1 MAVGLI
7 LSSVEGVQMNVVIS
21 CEELARLM
29 ASEQLYAVLDVR
41 ERGEYNECQ
50 IPNTTSLP
58 RSQIEFRMT
67 QLVPDRK
74 VPVVVY
80 DEGGARAPLGAA
92 ALLRLGYE
100 HISIL
105 EGGLSAWQSQGR
117 PAVSGVNVPSKA
129 FGERV
134 HHERNVPDLTPEE
147 LKTLQDRSADLVVLD
162 VRTPEEYRRF
172 CIPGGVNVPG
182 GDLIL
187 WAEELKRRKET
198 DVIVNCAGRT
208 RSIIGA
214 AALRRLGLTNVRALR
229 NGTMGWV
236 LAGFELERK
245 PERPT
250 PEAPAKGRE
259 AATALAR
266 RIAEEESISWISS
279 QELSHT
285 LKTKSVNYLI
295 DVRSEGE
302 FASGHVPGSINV
314 PGGQAVQRADDFIAV
329 RNAQIVFI
337 SNESARAVMAAYW
350 YRQMG
355 LPRVA
360 VLHGGLR
367 AWVES
372 GGNVEGG
379 SLRNEFIGFE
389 AAQQAAR
396 LVDPPTVESK
406 MRDPSVLLLDVGTS
420 LDFETAHLP
429 GAKWISRGW
438 LDVKLPQLYAD
449 RHQPIVVTC
458 PDGRQSIL
466 AALTLGE
473 LNYSD
478 VVVLDGGVHAW
489 SAAGC
494 PTEQGAGGALV
505 ECNDVVL
512 SPSIRGTKE
521 DMQRYLDW
529 ELTLKK

>member
-1 MAVGLI
+1 M
-7 LSSVEGVQMNVVIS
+7 EMNVVIS
-21 CEELARLM
+21 CEDLAHLM
-29 ASEQLYAVLDVR
+29 ASNQLCAVFDVR

-58 RSQIEFRMT
+58 RSQIEFRIAE
-67 QLVPDRK
+67 LVPDRK
-74 VPVVVY
+74 VQVIVY
-80 DEGGARAPLGAA
+80 DEGDARAPLAA
-92 ALLRLGYE
+92 ATLLRLGYE

-117 PAVSGVNVPSKA
+117 PTVRGVNVPSKA

-147 LKTLQDRSADLVVLD
+147 LKALQDRSADLVILD
-162 VRTPEEYRRF
+162 ARTPEEYGRF

-187 WAEELKRRKET
+187 WAEELKQRKET
-198 DVIVNCAGRT
+198 NVIVNCAGRT

-214 AALRRLGLTNVRALR
+214 ATLRRLGLTNVRALR

-245 PERPT
+245 PGRPT
-250 PEAPAKGRE
+250 PPAPAMGRE

-266 RIAEEESISWISS
+266 RMAEEESISWISS
-279 QELSHT
+279 QELSHRVET
-285 LKTKSVNYLI
+285 TSMRYLI
-295 DVRSEGE
+295 DVRSESE

-329 RNAQIVFI
+329 RNAQIVFT

-350 YRQMG
+350 YQEMG
-355 LPRVA
+355 FAKVA
-360 VLHGGLR
+360 VLEGGVR
-367 AWVES
+367 AWTGNGGGIES
-372 GGNVEGG
+372 GSPGDEP
-379 SLRNEFIGFE
+379 IGFE
-389 AAQQAAR
+389 AARQAVR
-396 LVDPPTVESK
+396 VVGGKTVEIK
-406 MRDPSVLLLDVGTS
+406 ACDPSILLLDAGTS
-420 LDFETAHLP
+420 LDFETAHLR

-438 LDVKLPQLYAD
+438 LDLKLPELYAD
-449 RHQPIVVTC
+449 RNQPIVLTC
-458 PDGRQSIL
+458 SDGRQSVF

-473 LNYSD
+473 LGYSD
-478 VVVLDGGVHAW
+478 VVVLDGGVRAW
-489 SAAGC
+489 SAAGN
-494 PTEQGAGGALV
+494 PTEQGVDGCLV
-505 ECNDVVL
+505 ERNDVVV

-529 ELTLKK
+529 ELTLQK